1 MKYAVY
7 VEGQSELLFV
17 ADVLQKYSNYNPS
30 LCGLRCINLNADDFE
45 RMNHPVQGDEY
56 SDRYYQIVNVN
67 NDNRVVSKL
76 NKDIPGLLAQG
87 YNVIIGL
94 KDVFGDAYKLMT
106 NGQPGIAREVIEKM
120 HGIQTAA
127 IKAPEGS
134 DCRLHF
140 AIMEYEAWMLALI
153 EQYVVSKNRNVKDV
167 CTQLGIDITTRDP
180 EQTIYHPFP
189 IVKKIYQACGEDYN
203 KHGKESRSFL
213 STLTV
218 DDYERL
224 RQSGRCASFAKFID
238 SLLGGACPEL
248 P

>member
-7 VEGQSELLFV
+7 VEGKSELLFV

-45 RMNHPVQGDEY
+45 RMSHPVQGDEH
-56 SDRYYQIVNVN
+56 SARYYQIVNVN
-67 NDNRVVSKL
+67 NDNRVVTKL

-94 KDVFGDAYKLMT
+94 KDVYGDAYKLMT
-106 NGQPGIAREVIEKM
+106 REQPVIDREVIEKM
-120 HGIQTAA
+120 HGIQTDA
-127 IKAPEGS
+127 INAPEGS

-140 AIMEYEAWMLALI
+140 AIMEYESWMLALI
-153 EQYVVSKNRNVKDV
+153 ENYVKSNGNDAVKL
-167 CTQLGIDITTRDP
+167 CQRLGVDLTSDF
-180 EQTIYHPFP
+180 EEVIYHPFP
-189 IVKKIYQACGEDYN
+189 LVRKIYQACGSDYH
-203 KHGKESRSFL
+203 KHGGESFSFL

-218 DDYERL
+218 EDYERL
-224 RQSGRCASFAKFID
+224 RLSGRCASFAKFLD
-238 SLLGGACPEL
+238 SLLGGDCPQL